1 MARKTEEIEK
11 LEEVENMEIEE
22 AKKIKQEDAEKI
34 KQEKLEKKMN
44 EELEKIN
51 QMFAR
56 IVFKKPQRLQE
67 LDEQKRMLMSTPAFD
82 LRELARSMNVAWPDR
97 EE

>member
-22 AKKIKQEDAEKI
+22 AKKIKQEDAEKM
-34 KQEKLEKKMN
+34 KEEEVEKKMN
-44 EELEKIN
+44 EELEKIG
-51 QMFAR
+51 
-56 IVFKKPQRLQE
+56 RLLRKIAYTRQKRQE
-67 LDEQKRMLMSTPAFD
+67 LEERRRILMSTPAFD
-82 LRELARSMNVAWPDR
+82 LRELARSLNVAWPER

>member
-34 KQEKLEKKMN
+34 KEEEMEKKMN
-44 EELEKIN
+44 EELKKIGRT
-51 QMFAR
+51 FRKIAYTR
-56 IVFKKPQRLQE
+56 QRLQE
-67 LDEQKRMLMSTPAFD
+67 LEEQRRMLMSTPAFD
-82 LRELARSMNVAWPDR
+82 LRELARSLNVAWPER

>member
-1 MARKTEEIEK
+1 M
-11 LEEVENMEIEE
+11 EEVENMEIDE

-34 KQEKLEKKMN
+34 KEEELEKKMN

-51 QMFAR
+51 RMFAG

-67 LDEQKRMLMSTPAFD
+67 LDEQMRILMSTPAFD
-82 LRELARSMNVAWPDR
+82 LRELARSMNVAWPER

>member
-34 KQEKLEKKMN
+34 KEEEVKKKRFE

-51 QMFAR
+51 RMFAR
-56 IVFKKPQRLQE
+56 IVFKKPKRLQRC
-67 LDEQKRMLMSTPAFD
+67 KSW
-82 LRELARSMNVAWPDR
+82 MNR
-97 EE
+97 GGC